1 MAGHCPNEID
11 HSRIIPFK
19 ISYPLTLF
27 KSLFPANFPQTASKF
42 PTKLPPFTL
51 IRPGAIPK
59 VPMSIVAAWA
69 AQEIKDRPLR
79 ARVEVI
85 AEPLKARIKHERWST
100 GLLRSYA
107 TPEGL
112 MAMPRRS
119 LVS

>member
-1 MAGHCPNEID
+1 MAGQCPNEID

-27 KSLFPANFPQTASKF
+27 KSLFPPQTASKF

-69 AQEIKDRPLR
+69 AEEIKDRPLR

-85 AEPLKARIKHERWST
+85 AEPLKARIITKGEALAYH
-100 GLLRSYA
+100 A
-107 TPEGL
+107 
-112 MAMPRRS
+112 AMPLQKDSWRCQGG
-119 LVS
+119 V